1 MLRSGHV
8 SLKHKPFAST
18 SIVRPGVQRCV
29 HQATH
34 VETGTSQ
41 QTSHADKRQQMTRQ
55 EEVSAQ
61 PAPRSPFNTGS
72 MDITT
77 AGATAS
83 LCGHA
88 IPAEKTIVI
97 LRHGM
102 TTWNEEQRIQGSSEG
117 SELTIHGQAQAV
129 RCRNALAHMQFDS
142 CFSSPIRRARSTT
155 EIIWQGQG
163 RDSPCI
169 YLDSLKEAHL
179 GWMEGMK
186 QAEAATNHREDFA
199 TWRERPAEFNF
210 DGRYPLL
217 EVFDRAAEAWR
228 EILEAP
234 GSNHLVVTHKSMMRA
249 FLCTALALPPTS
261 FRAVDIHN
269 GGVSI
274 FRVNKRGEAMLT
286 NMNMTSHMHHDDIY
300 Y

>member
-1 MLRSGHV
+1 MTQLHSRPASSASVLRGGHV
-8 SLKHKPFAST
+8 SVKHKPFASPRM
-18 SIVRPGVQRCV
+18 VHPGVQRCV
-29 HQATH
+29 CQATQ
-34 VETGTSQ
+34 VE
-41 QTSHADKRQQMTRQ
+41 
-55 EEVSAQ
+55 
-61 PAPRSPFNTGS
+61 
-72 MDITT
+72 
-77 AGATAS
+77 
-83 LCGHA
+83 
-88 IPAEKTIVI
+88 
-97 LRHGM
+97 
-102 TTWNEEQRIQGSSEG
+102 
-117 SELTIHGQAQAV
+117 
-129 RCRNALAHMQFDS
+129 NALAHMQFDS

-163 RDSPCI
+163 RDGPCI

-186 QAEAATNHREDFA
+186 QAEAATNHRDDFA

-217 EVFDRAAEAWR
+217 EVFDRAAEAWK

>member
-1 MLRSGHV
+1 MRSG
-8 SLKHKPFAST
+8 A
-18 SIVRPGVQRCV
+18 QRCV
-29 HQATH
+29 CRSTQ
-34 VETGTSQ
+34 VETGTIK
-41 QTSHADKRQQMTRQ
+41 QTTHTGDRQQMTRQ
-55 EEVSAQ
+55 DEMPEQ

-83 LCGHA
+83 LCGHP

-117 SELTIHGQAQAV
+117 SELTTHGQAQAV
-129 RCRNALAHMQFDS
+129 RCREALAHMQLDS
-142 CFSSPIRRARSTT
+142 CFSSPIKRARSTS

-163 RDSPCI
+163 RDGSCI
-169 YLDSLKEAHL
+169 FLDSLKEAHL

-186 QAEAATNHREDFA
+186 QAEAAINHRDDFK
-199 TWRERPAEFNF
+199 TWRERPAEFHF

-217 EVFDRAAEAWR
+217 EVFDRAAEAWKD
-228 EILEAP
+228 ILEAP
-234 GSNHLVVTHKSMMRA
+234 GTSHLVVTHKSMMRA

-286 NMNMTSHMHHDDIY
+286 NMNMTSHMHHDGIFY
-300 Y
+300 